1 MLDSVW
7 LYGSFDLWF
16 WWIRFLLHIIK
27 HCLDQSLSNN
37 CKSSHAAIDLLQ
49 LFFSILTKSFWNQYL
64 WFCPDSFNH
73 YVKLQLIFIRKKPAC
88 DRRASLSKGGV
99 YHRSLA
105 LSLISNFDPCSLS
118 SLYPP
123 CVKGTVRTFSLMR
136 TVLRGDTKSYKINTS
151 KPLLSK
157 LWLW

>member
-1 MLDSVW
+1 MGRLTFDFDGFVFCCTLFNIVW
-7 LYGSFDLWF
+7 IKGSQ
-16 WWIRFLLHIIK
+16 IIAN
-27 HCLDQSLSNN
+27 HLMPPLISTN
-37 CKSSHAAIDLLQ
+37 
-49 LFFSILTKSFWNQYL
+49 FFSQFSQ
-64 WFCPDSFNH
+64 NH
-73 YVKLQLIFIRKKPAC
+73 FGINIYGFVQTRSIIMSNYSWSSQEKPAC

-123 CVKGTVRTFSLMR
+123 CVKGPVRTFSLMR

-157 LWLW
+157 LSF